1 MSVYDIAY
9 IVTAFARVYVLI
21 NIQTWRLTRNISAEN
36 ITNIEN
42 SLSNWAERFIYIS
55 YLWDFRIE

>member
-1 MSVYDIAY
+1 MSVCDIAY

-21 NIQTWRLTRNISAEN
+21 NIQTWRLTRNISTEN

-42 SLSNWAERFIYIS
+42 SLSNWAECFI
-55 YLWDFRIE
+55 